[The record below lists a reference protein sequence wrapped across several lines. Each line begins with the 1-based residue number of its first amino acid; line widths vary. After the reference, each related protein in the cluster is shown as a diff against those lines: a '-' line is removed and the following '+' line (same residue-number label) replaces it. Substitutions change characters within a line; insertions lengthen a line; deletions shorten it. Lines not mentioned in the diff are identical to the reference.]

1 MMREGIMEHESSENI
16 VINEIQLLLAEKRTS
31 LSTLRTGITVFV
43 LPLSVLGVL
52 VATSGHYVFDNVLY
66 LAIPL
71 LIICAGL
78 LLLGIYLVYH
88 AIVKIHY
95 YDKQIMELKNDHPGI
110 GKFVN

>member
-1 MMREGIMEHESSENI
+1 MEDKTSDNI

-52 VATSGHYVFDNVLY
+52 VATSKYYDFHRVLY

-71 LIICAGL
+71 LVICAGL
-78 LLLGIYLVYH
+78 LALGAYLVYR
-88 AIVKIHY
+88 AVVKIHR
-95 YDKQIMELKNDHPGI
+95 YDKEIQELKAEHPRI
-110 GKFVN
+110 GRFIV